1 MNPARSHRN
10 RLVGTTRRGRSPRQR
25 TRVATLSLLVLG
37 VWLMTTAFLW
47 ARGTGGGFDPAWN
60 DFVVGA
66 AIAVLSVLRVLLPR
80 SSGLLAVAAVLL
92 GLWLIAAPFML
103 DFTAATAGSAATWN
117 SFAAGA
123 LIALLATSPVSAPLH
138 GAPVR

>member
-1 MNPARSHRN
+1 MNPAGRN
-10 RLVGTTRRGRSPRQR
+10 KDLLLGTTRRLRSPRR
-25 TRVATLSLLVLG
+25 RARVANLFLLAVG

-66 AIAVLSVLRVLLPR
+66 AIAVLAVLRVLLPR
-80 SSGLLAVAAVLL
+80 RSGLLAVAAVLI
-92 GLWLIAAPFML
+92 GLWQIAAPFML
-103 DFTAATAGSAATWN
+103 DFTAAAAASAATWN

-123 LIALLATSPVSAPLH
+123 LVTLLATSPVQAPLP
-138 GAPVR
+138 GTPFR

>member
-66 AIAVLSVLRVLLPR
+66 AIAVL
-80 SSGLLAVAAVLL
+80 L

-123 LIALLATSPVSAPLH
+123 LIALLATSPVSAPLP